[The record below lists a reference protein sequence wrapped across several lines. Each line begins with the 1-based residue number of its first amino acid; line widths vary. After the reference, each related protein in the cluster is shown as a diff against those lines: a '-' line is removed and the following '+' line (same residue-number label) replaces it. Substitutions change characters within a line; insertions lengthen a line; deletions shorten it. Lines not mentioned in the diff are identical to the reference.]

1 MSLDTLEQELLAQV
15 SAASDEA
22 GVEAVR
28 VSALGKKGVISER
41 MGTLGKMAPEERKT
55 VGAALNV

>member
-1 MSLDTLEQELLAQV
+1 MSLVTLEQELLAQV

-22 GVEAVR
+22 GVEAIR

-41 MGTLGKMAPEERKT
+41 MAGLGKMAPDDQQ
-55 VGAALNV
+55 AC